1 MKRLLYHLNKG
12 KIYLI
17 PSFIGNEELNNIPY
31 MIIDHIKK
39 INIFIVE
46 SERTCR
52 RYIKKI
58 YPEKNID
65 NTILYSMGKHDSL
78 DIKDVIIKH
87 TLKGENIG
95 VISEAGTPCIADPGS
110 NIVKHAHEFEIDV
123 VPLIGPSS
131 IILALMGS
139 GMNGQNFC
147 FKGYLPVNKQERKRI
162 LHEIERT
169 ATRTGQTQIFMET
182 PYRNN
187 QLFQCI
193 IKNCRNKTKLCIA
206 SNITLPSQKIKTKT
220 IIEWKNTN
228 IDLHKK
234 PTIFLIS

>member
-1 MKRLLYHLNKG
+1 MKRFLHHLNKG

-17 PSFIGNEELNNIPY
+17 PSFIGNEEIDNMPY
-31 MIIDHIKK
+31 MIVDHIKK

-46 SERTCR
+46 NIRSCR

-65 NTILYSMGKHDSL
+65 NTTLYSMGKHDSL
-78 DIKDVIIKH
+78 STSEVILKH
-87 TLKGENIG
+87 TLKGEDIG
-95 VISEAGTPCIADPGS
+95 VISEAGMPCIADPGA
-110 NIVKHAHEFEIDV
+110 NIVKYAHEFEIDV

-147 FKGYLPVNKQERKRI
+147 FKGYLPVNKHERKKT
-162 LHEIERT
+162 LHSIENI
-169 ATRTGQTQIFMET
+169 AIRTGQTQIFMET

-187 QLFQCI
+187 QLLQSI
-193 IKNCRNKTKLCIA
+193 IKNCRNETKLCIA
-206 SNITLPSQKIKTKT
+206 SNITLASQKIKTRS
-220 IIEWKNTN
+220 ISEWKNIE